1 MDESDEVCPKHINC
15 TSRPGKE
22 SFDIG
27 LLPTYLS
34 LSSSSLSCL
43 GSLLILLAYVVLKD
57 MRTGAQKVITLL
69 AIADFFTA
77 FGYIIGGVNY
87 LQHFGGT
94 NAASCKRFNTICE
107 IQSFITTWSSMC
119 SFWWTS
125 ILAFYFF
132 LVLVFNRSSL
142 AAKLVPVYNV
152 LAWLG
157 PLTIVLPL
165 LLTDNLGYAPYVAS
179 NWCYIKDKDYA
190 TQSLGHSRKVTA
202 LLFVGGKLWEIMT
215 YVWISVLY
223 IMIRIKVSSQ
233 PQRAKTINIAGRVDV
248 RLLAIPILFIVC
260 RMWGTLQFF
269 FSLSVSSQIHHGC
282 VTSAIHWAF
291 RLFGY
296 FQAVGDG
303 AQGWCNAILYI
314 FLSPTIR
321 RRLIVDPCNQCINTT
336 IDRAAVLL
344 ETDTRSHTAGH
355 SEQSLERT
363 NLIEKRK
370 NTERQNRHNGAKN
383 LRFKDAGAK
392 RGGHYGATD
401 GSSDTT
407 YHSFSADDNSDS
419 SHSERAPLRRHG
431 AEEQSRNVQSR
442 TVTSKVKA
450 AEQVGFRETGRG
462 TVADLYDSQTERS
475 SHFST
480 VSHSP
485 ETRDLR

>member
-1 MDESDEVCPKHINC
+1 MRSHCELLDPWHTQFFPLTESGYPGEATKRTSESLCLSRVAPLCPGQRQRQKPPRGVSCAAGSGTRLPISWNGIGVVCHPRMRVTYNITCPSNTTSPTHILFSPPHICKHSEARMDESDEVCPKQINC

-87 LQHFGGT
+87 KRHFGLT
-94 NAASCKRFNTICE
+94 DAASCKRFNTICE

-165 LLTDNLGYAPYVAS
+165 LMTDNLGYAPYVAS

-233 PQRAKTINIAGRVDV
+233 
-248 RLLAIPILFIVC
+248 
-260 RMWGTLQFF
+260 
-269 FSLSVSSQIHHGC
+269 VSE
-282 VTSAIHWAF
+282 
-291 RLFGY
+291 L
-296 FQAVGDG
+296 
-303 AQGWCNAILYI
+303 NYI
-314 FLSPTIR
+314 
-321 RRLIVDPCNQCINTT
+321 
-336 IDRAAVLL
+336 
-344 ETDTRSHTAGH
+344 
-355 SEQSLERT
+355 
-363 NLIEKRK
+363 
-370 NTERQNRHNGAKN
+370 
-383 LRFKDAGAK
+383 
-392 RGGHYGATD
+392 
-401 GSSDTT
+401 
-407 YHSFSADDNSDS
+407 
-419 SHSERAPLRRHG
+419 
-431 AEEQSRNVQSR
+431 
-442 TVTSKVKA
+442 
-450 AEQVGFRETGRG
+450 
-462 TVADLYDSQTERS
+462 
-475 SHFST
+475 
-480 VSHSP
+480 
-485 ETRDLR
+485 